1 MTFNKKIDRLESG
14 TSTPESPNDEVIW
27 VDTNNNSIKR
37 YNETND
43 SWVSVGGAGGAANT
57 GDITFDGVKIIGAGA
72 ASGDGLS
79 NSTMQ
84 IVPDADLYANDQY
97 LIIDPTNPNHIHIRA
112 GGTQDESIADLILGG
127 ERNNVYIEDDARK
140 VSISTRNALIE
151 NSYTNLSA
159 STSTNFITS
168 NASDINTDYIVT
180 VGGSAYLVNSVTSN
194 APSAGSL
201 TVTATGAVFAPGQQ
215 YTFTYDPPYN
225 SYWEFTSNGYLL
237 GPAMGGLFVSG
248 ILNGDNNLW
257 LSSSH
262 DVVIS
267 SGNGNGVFLEN
278 ESIAD
283 NQVATLGDLPS
294 GATGTFETSDS
305 KLVTVTNGIIT
316 AINPL

>member
-1 MTFNKKIDRLESG
+1 
-14 TSTPESPNDEVIW
+14 
-27 VDTNNNSIKR
+27 
-37 YNETND
+37 
-43 SWVSVGGAGGAANT
+43 
-57 GDITFDGVKIIGAGA
+57 
-72 ASGDGLS
+72 
-79 NSTMQ
+79 
-84 IVPDADLYANDQY
+84 LYANDQY

-180 VGGSAYLVNSVTSN
+180 VGGSAYTVNSVTSN

-201 TVTATGAVFAPGQQ
+201 TVTANGAVFAPGQQ

-283 NQVATLGDLPS
+283 NQVATIGDMAYTRVNVPTSSRGQAGDVAHLV
-294 GATGTFETSDS
+294 ADDTIHHYFCTGTYDGTTHIWKRIAWSNN
-305 KLVTVTNGIIT
+305 TW
-316 AINPL
+316 